1 MESQI
6 NDEYGPDADIA
17 LQIERDIRVYDDSTR
32 SNNQIRR
39 TVIDK
44 LSATVTSMN
53 IDANQDKASVLEA
66 KMGVINTLLKTIDDS
81 EASTLR
87 TIKLKQSHKRD
98 KTEEANTNKVNSMVV
113 EFMRNIN
120 NSIEKIGAI
129 KCTTPIQESSDHLD
143 GVITEE
149 AFVINDEELQLTPE
163 KTAKDIVL

>member
-53 IDANQDKASVLEA
+53 IDADQDKASVLEA